1 MSILSKISRT
11 TLIVVIV
18 IVVLLVAIRIALP
31 HVIKYEVN
39 KKLNELPDYTGHIDD
54 VDLHI
59 YRGAYAINGVEILK
73 RNGKVPVP
81 FFSAGTMEFSVEW
94 KQLFHGHLVA
104 KVYIYHP
111 MVNFVQGP
119 TKEQSQTTA
128 DKRWQDKVKDLFPLK
143 INTFKIEDGE
153 IHFRNPYSD
162 PKVDVYISNLQVLAT
177 NLTNSLKVA
186 KTLASDVNASG
197 NVMGTGRFKVGVK
210 LDPFR
215 KDPTFDLDMQ
225 VTAVPLVKLN
235 DFLKAYAKFDV
246 HKGTFSMYSEVV
258 ARDGK
263 YEGYLK
269 PLLKDVEVVKWKED
283 IKKPFFELVWK
294 VVVGA
299 VKDIFTNPPKEQVA
313 TRVPF
318 SGSFGKTEVGIWTTI
333 WELIKNAFIQALM
346 PGLDKT
352 ISMKD
357 VSSKK

>member
-1 MSILSKISRT
+1 MSILKKISRT
-11 TLIVVIV
+11 TLIVIIS
-18 IVVLLVAIRIALP
+18 IVVLLVALRLALP
-31 HVIKYEVN
+31 SIIKHAVN

-94 KQLFHGHLVA
+94 RQLFRGHLVA
-104 KVYIYHP
+104 TIRIFHP

-143 INTFKIEDGE
+143 INSFKIVDGE

-162 PKVDVYISNLQVLAT
+162 PKVDVFVRDLQVTAT

-186 KTLASDVNASG
+186 KTLASNLNATG
-197 NVMGTGRFKVGVK
+197 TIMGSGRFKVDVD

-215 KDPTFDLDMQ
+215 EQPTFNLDMQ
-225 VTAVPLVKLN
+225 LTNVSLVKLN
-235 DFLKAYAKFDV
+235 DFLRAYAKFDV
-246 HKGTFSMYSEVV
+246 HKGTFNMYSEVA
-258 ARDGK
+258 ARDGR

-283 IKKPFFELVWK
+283 IKKPVFELLWK

-313 TRVPF
+313 TKVPF
-318 SGSFGKTEVGIWTTI
+318 SGSFGNTSVGVWPSI

-357 VSSKK
+357 VSKKD

>member
-1 MSILSKISRT
+1 MSIVRKIGKT
-11 TLIVVIV
+11 TLIVVIS
-18 IVVLLVAIRIALP
+18 IVVLLIAIRIALP
-31 HVIKYEVN
+31 HIIKYEVN
-39 KKLNELPDYTGHIDD
+39 KKLNELPDYTGHIND

-59 YRGAYAINGVEILK
+59 YRGAYAINGVEIKK
-73 RNGKVPVP
+73 RNGKVAEP

-94 KQLFHGHLVA
+94 KQLLHGHLVA
-104 KVYIYHP
+104 KVYIFHP
-111 MVNFVQGP
+111 MVNFVEGP

-143 INTFKIEDGE
+143 INTFKIEEGE

-162 PKVDVYISNLQVLAT
+162 PRVDIYINNLQVLAT

-186 KTLASDVNASG
+186 KTLASDLDASG
-197 NVMGTGRFKVGVK
+197 NIMGTGKFTVGVK

-215 KDPTFDLDMQ
+215 KEPTFNLDMQ
-225 VTAVPLVKLN
+225 VTSVPLVKLN
-235 DFLKAYAKFDV
+235 DFLKAYGKFDV
-246 HKGTFSMYSEVV
+246 HKGTFSMYSEV
-258 ARDGK
+258 AAKDGS

-283 IKKPFFELVWK
+283 IKKPFFTLVWK

-299 VKDIFTNPPKEQVA
+299 VKDIFTNPKKEQVA

-318 SGSFGKTEVGIWTTI
+318 KGSFGNTEVGIWTTI

-352 ISMKD
+352 ISIKD
-357 VSSKK
+357 IGNKK